1 MLIKPFKPL
10 GDIVISPIN
19 DKKVNGVKNTIYFRN
34 NGGATEEVTSGVD
47 YVDVVLE
54 SEMISKTASCYRVV
68 LVRLCY
74 YFTGIIDYKENPSIF
89 NKELS
94 VVDKLKYTK
103 LYLQQATSFGV
114 IIPTGT
120 NNTFTVY
127 RSADN
132 SISTVTHKADV
143 SVFDMDRLRNPE
155 LSPFKNSPENK
166 NFENYI
172 YDGNIKSL
180 MEDFPYLDLNPEIL
194 DKIKQTTRFNP
205 SDNLKNLAYDIVNP
219 LYPRIVEIPSH
230 FSDGVNRDAF
240 VSEIA
245 TTKKIFYG
253 EELISK
259 LLNLNV
265 VSIPYTSTQEL
276 EKRKAELRRLVM
288 SSDFDSTNNLLMLE
302 IDLKSKLNEIL
313 YRNLTNGIQNYL
325 KEIECIFDIEFI
337 SANEKPL
344 IKCGVKR
351 YVSPIH
357 LNMKSLDGSAINPNG
372 DYEEHMRQWNFAYNS
387 IVVAE
392 RYREVF
398 YTICWKVLQPNPEG
412 LGCIGLCYFGLFK
425 RVRVTI
431 HDTQFDVVAKLTTF
445 LNDGTVKSYQSRMTK
460 NELLDDYVMHDWSSN
475 VSTKKYRKLSM
486 LGGH

>member
-54 SEMISKTASCYRVV
+54 SEMISKTDLWYRVI

-74 YFTGIIDYKENPSIF
+74 YFTGIIDYRENPSIF

-114 IIPTGT
+114 TIPTGT
-120 NNTFTVY
+120 NNTFTIY
-127 RSADN
+127 RSANN
-132 SISTVTHKADV
+132 SVSTITHKADV

-155 LSPFKNSPENK
+155 LSPFKNRPENK
-166 NFENYI
+166 RFENYI
-172 YDGNIKSL
+172 YDGNIESL
-180 MEDFPYLDLNPEIL
+180 IKDFPYLSVNPKMVDEI
-194 DKIKQTTRFNP
+194 KKTARFCLSN
-205 SDNLKNLAYDIVNP
+205 NLAYDIVNP
-219 LYPRIVEIPSH
+219 LYPRIVEIPSQ
-230 FSDGVNRDAF
+230 FSDGVNEDAF

-253 EELISK
+253 EELISN

-265 VSIPYTSTQEL
+265 ISIPNTTKEL
-276 EKRKAELRRLVM
+276 EKHKEELRRLVM
-288 SSDFDSTNNLLMLE
+288 SSDFDFTNELLMLE
-302 IDLKSKLNEIL
+302 IDLKSKLDEIL

-337 SANEKPL
+337 SADEKPV

-357 LNMKSLDGSAINPNG
+357 LNMKALEGTINSNG
-372 DYEEHMRQWNFAYNS
+372 DYERDMRQWHFAYNS
-387 IVVAE
+387 IAVAE
-392 RYREVF
+392 RYRAVF

-475 VSTKKYRKLSM
+475 VKTKKYRKLSM

>member
-10 GDIVISPIN
+10 GDIVVSPIN
-19 DKKVNGVKNTIYFRN
+19 DKKVNDVKNTIYFRN
-34 NGGATEEVTSGVD
+34 NGGANEEITSGVD

-54 SEMISKTASCYRVV
+54 SEMISKTKSWYRVIF
-68 LVRLCY
+68 VRLCY
-74 YFTGIIDYKENPSIF
+74 YFTGIIDYRENPSIF

-94 VVDKLKYTK
+94 VVDKLKYTR
-103 LYLQQATSFGV
+103 LYLQQATSFGAT
-114 IIPTGT
+114 IPIGT

-127 RSADN
+127 RSSNN
-132 SISTVTHKADV
+132 SISTITHKADI
-143 SVFDMDRLRNPE
+143 SVFDMDRIRE
-155 LSPFKNSPENK
+155 FGLSDFKNPPDEN
-166 NFENYI
+166 FVNYM
-172 YDGNIKSL
+172 YDGNIESL
-180 MEDFPYLDLNPEIL
+180 IKDFPYLDLNPKMVDE
-194 DKIKQTTRFNP
+194 IKQTTRFAFSN
-205 SDNLKNLAYDIVNP
+205 NLAYDIVNP

-230 FSDGVNRDAF
+230 FSDGVNKDAF

-259 LLNLNV
+259 LLNLNI
-265 VSIPYTSTQEL
+265 VSIPNTTKEL
-276 EKRKAELRRLVM
+276 EKHREELRRLVM
-288 SSDFDSTNNLLMLE
+288 SSDFDSTNELLMLE
-302 IDLKSKLNEIL
+302 VDLKSKLNEIL

-337 SANEKPL
+337 SADKKPV

-357 LNMKSLDGSAINPNG
+357 LNMKVLDSTIKPNV
-372 DYEEHMRQWNFAYNS
+372 DIDEFMRQWHLAYNS
-387 IVVAE
+387 IAVAE

-445 LNDGTVKSYQSRMTK
+445 LNDGTVRSYQSRMTK

-475 VSTKKYRKLSM
+475 VNTKKYRKLSM